1 MNNNFSEGLLPCS
14 KCGRETAI
22 RIYSSV
28 NAGECPEL
36 KETVRTGRAFVWECP
51 ACGTANVLNR
61 PFLYTDPEFKIILLL
76 TGGLNGEALSSS
88 GEVQGYTTRQVASV
102 GDLIEKIKIFEAG
115 LDDVAI
121 EMCKYVTLQELGKEV
136 DLKFFKMD
144 GADQEIILTYPGNG
158 QMEMLQIGFN
168 VYQDCCG
175 ILSRNPAIAE
185 KAKGL
190 VRVDQAWLSNF
201 IR

>member
-1 MNNNFSEGLLPCS
+1 MATFSEISCTCAR
-14 KCGRETAI
+14 CGGHSPI
-22 RIYSSV
+22 KVCSSV
-28 NAGECPEL
+28 NTAENPEL
-36 KETVRTGRAFVWECP
+36 KEEVRNGRAFVWECP
-51 ACGTANVLNR
+51 ACGTANVANR
-61 PFLYTDPEFKIILLL
+61 PFLYTDPELKIILLL

-88 GEVQGYTTRQVASV
+88 GEVQGYTTRQVTSV
-102 GDLIEKIKIFEAG
+102 GELIEKIKIFEAG